1 MDTRQLETFLAITQQ
16 GGFAAAARAVNLT
29 ASAVSQQIAALEAE
43 VGAALFDRSRR
54 PPALTSKGAEVLAA
68 ARTILRIVTET
79 KAAVT
84 GSEVRGTLA
93 LGTLRTA
100 GSAILPQA
108 LARLCAVYP
117 ELTYRLQIGMAEDL
131 MAEVVSG
138 QLDAALVADHVAVPP
153 SLRWTPVISEPLV
166 VLTPPGLEAHSVA
179 AVVRATAYIRYRTA
193 VPLARQID
201 TGNCPPRGFTASGGF
216 GQHDDG
222 GDRMCAGRTG
232 LCGGAAY
239 GAAGPV
245 GVYAGLVAFRHA
257 ALAPPSG
264 RGAAPG
270 FPARRGAGDPDRGV
284 ASGRASTR

>member
-1 MDTRQLETFLAITQQ
+1 MPLRRGRSISRLRRSASRSRRWRPKS
-16 GGFAAAARAVNLT
+16 ARRYLT
-29 ASAVSQQIAALEAE
+29 APA
-43 VGAALFDRSRR
+43 R

-201 TGNCPPRGFTASGGF
+201 TEIARLGVSPRQVVSVNTMTAVIGCVQAGLGFAVVPHMALQDRLGSTLGWLPFGTPPLHRRLGVVQRPDSRRGEVLATLTEALR
-216 GQHDDG
+216 Q
-222 GDRMCAGRTG
+222 AGR
-232 LCGGAAY
+232 
-239 GAAGPV
+239 P
-245 GVYAGLVAFRHA
+245 R
-257 ALAPPSG
+257 
-264 RGAAPG
+264 
-270 FPARRGAGDPDRGV
+270 DDID
-284 ASGRASTR
+284 